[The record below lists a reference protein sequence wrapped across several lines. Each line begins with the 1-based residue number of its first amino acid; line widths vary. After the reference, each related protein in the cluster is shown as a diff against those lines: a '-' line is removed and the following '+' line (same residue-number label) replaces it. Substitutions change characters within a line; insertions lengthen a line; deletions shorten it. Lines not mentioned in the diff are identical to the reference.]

1 MNKPQQRN
9 NQALKYISLIT
20 LTLQNAI
27 VGLSMRYAR
36 TRSGDMFLSSTAVVM
51 AEVVKLVTC
60 LILVL
65 LEEGNLQ
72 KFFYSLESS
81 IVKQPIDTLKVCVPS
96 LLYIIQN
103 NLLYVSA
110 SNLDAATYQV
120 TYQLKILTTAFFAV
134 VILKRSLRNTQWG
147 ALVLLIIGVVLVQLA
162 QSSETTL
169 PSGIEQNHLI
179 GFSAALSACFLSG
192 FAGVYFEKILK
203 DSNKSVWMRN
213 VQLSLLS
220 LPFGLMTC
228 FINDGATLKKQGFF
242 FGYDLFVY
250 YLVVLQAGGGLI
262 VAMVVKYADNI
273 LKGAVLVICS
283 IFMYGYQPKST
294 FTDTHSPTNKDTTKE
309 QSPTIC
315 LVYSC
320 SLHSKEEVGNLLL
333 SCVQL
338 PGPKV
343 CGGRC
348 FSTHFPLTEGNQCFM
363 RLFNNYKQ
371 NNMIDLK
378 KFILQYDKI

>member
-228 FINDGATLKKQGFF
+228 FINDGATLKKQGH
-242 FGYDLFVY
+242 Y
-250 YLVVLQAGGGLI
+250 
-262 VAMVVKYADNI
+262 
-273 LKGAVLVICS
+273 KG
-283 IFMYGYQPKST
+283 
-294 FTDTHSPTNKDTTKE
+294 
-309 QSPTIC
+309 TI
-315 LVYSC
+315 S
-320 SLHSKEEVGNLLL
+320 HH
-333 SCVQL
+333 L